1 MLVVTDCD
9 CWCWLSVVVLVMIVV
24 VVLVMVVVVVVDR
37 ARAQNPR
44 TVRDQNAEW
53 SGLRFDRHQLDLAKC
68 ASVSCLLTGVGVL
81 SPPSVP

>member
-1 MLVVTDCD
+1 MLVVTGCD
-9 CWCWLSVVVLVMIVV
+9 CVCWLSV

-68 ASVSCLLTGVGVL
+68 VSVSCPVSYTHLTLPTKRIV
-81 SPPSVP
+81 